1 MSRVGKRPI
10 PIPAEVKIN
19 IRGREVEVTGPKGTL
34 RRNFHSDISFEIS
47 DNCVIAKRKSDD
59 KFSRSLHGL
68 SRMLVENM
76 IKGVTQGYEKR
87 LTIVGVGY
95 RCQVQ
100 DKKLTMQIGF
110 SHPVVY
116 EAPPGI
122 DIKAEKQNTIIVSG
136 IDKELVGETAARL
149 RRTRPPEPYKG
160 RGIRYENEYVRHK
173 VGKKAV

>member
-1 MSRVGKRPI
+1 
-10 PIPAEVKIN
+10 
-19 IRGREVEVTGPKGTL
+19 
-34 RRNFHSDISFEIS
+34 
-47 DNCVIAKRKSDD
+47 
-59 KFSRSLHGL
+59 
-68 SRMLVENM
+68 M

-122 DIKAEKQNTIIVSG
+122 DIKAEKQNTIVVSG
-136 IDKELVGETAARL
+136 IDKELVGEVAARL
-149 RRTRPPEPYKG
+149 RRIRPPEPYKG